1 MLSLIDENVPLIEK
15 IDLNITWW
23 EDERLRNMHLA
34 AMRTTAK
41 LFDMWDRHDVYYP
54 DVKDFVY
61 DPDWTDK
68 NFHLYLLIL

>member
-1 MLSLIDENVPLIEK
+1 MMPLIDENVPLIEK
-15 IDLNITWW
+15 IDLDITWW

-54 DVKDFVY
+54 DVKDFCMIQ
-61 DPDWTDK
+61 TGQIK
-68 NFHLYLLIL
+68 ISICTCRIL